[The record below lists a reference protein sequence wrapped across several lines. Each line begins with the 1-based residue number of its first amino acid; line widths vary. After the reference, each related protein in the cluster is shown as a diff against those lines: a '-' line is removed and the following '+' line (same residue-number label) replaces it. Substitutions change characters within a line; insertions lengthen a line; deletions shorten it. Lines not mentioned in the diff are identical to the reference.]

1 MTSRTAR
8 QVIVGG
14 LLVAGATTVAF
25 AWRGRAVATI
35 PAVAE
40 TASGNAAPGALAVDM
55 RRRQLGGVTVARVTR
70 GTLSAEVRAPAV
82 VAYDETTLVDVNLKV
97 AGWIRDLYVTHVGQS
112 VRRDDS
118 LFTLYSPE
126 LITAQTQFV
135 TSLNSRDQMVSRPAN
150 SPEYLERLIDS
161 PRIRLVRWDV
171 PEDQLR
177 QVEKTREIID
187 AMVFRSPASG
197 VVIEKMAVAG
207 RHVEPG
213 ETLYRLANLS
223 TVWVEAALS
232 EKDLARVKVGSEASV
247 ALDASPDRRYPGRV
261 VHMFPYVAEATRTV
275 KARIAVDNRGGTLRP
290 GMLATVRISPPEAEG
305 LVVPADAVV
314 DSGDRQIVFVTE
326 RDGYFEARQVSVGA
340 RSEGFVLIREGLREG
355 ESIAKSGTFLLD
367 SESQIRAAIDN
378 YGRPGAAAPLA
389 DGGSSLKLTLRTS
402 PDPPRAG
409 ENEFEVQVVDGGGAP
424 VDDAEVRVQLSMPA
438 MPSMNMPAMRAQVT
452 LEHQKGGVFR
462 GSGTVSMAGRWDV
475 LVTADRNRRPL
486 GSTRGVLIVR

>member
-1 MTSRTAR
+1 
-8 QVIVGG
+8 
-14 LLVAGATTVAF
+14 
-25 AWRGRAVATI
+25 
-35 PAVAE
+35 
-40 TASGNAAPGALAVDM
+40 
-55 RRRQLGGVTVARVTR
+55 
-70 GTLSAEVRAPAV
+70 
-82 VAYDETTLVDVNLKV
+82 
-97 AGWIRDLYVTHVGQS
+97 
-112 VRRDDS
+112 
-118 LFTLYSPE
+118 
-126 LITAQTQFV
+126 
-135 TSLNSRDQMVSRPAN
+135 
-150 SPEYLERLIDS
+150 
-161 PRIRLVRWDV
+161 
-171 PEDQLR
+171 
-177 QVEKTREIID
+177 
-187 AMVFRSPASG
+187 
-197 VVIEKMAVAG
+197 
-207 RHVEPG
+207 
-213 ETLYRLANLS
+213 
-223 TVWVEAALS
+223 
-232 EKDLARVKVGSEASV
+232 
-247 ALDASPDRRYPGRV
+247 
-261 VHMFPYVAEATRTV
+261 MFPYVAEATRTV